1 VHHTKNKQKDNNAT
15 KLNNPLINLIF
26 NLKQLI
32 KKGKFKKIISNKKIL
47 LIINLLGKIFIGLN

>member
-1 VHHTKNKQKDNNAT
+1 VHYTKNKQKNNNAT
-15 KLNNPLINLIF
+15 KLNNLLINLIF
-26 NLKQLI
+26 KLKQLI